1 MTIRGINRRTC
12 GQENLDNR
20 WGLSLSRE
28 MQRRPARIVDCL
40 RGGTSGQE
48 HPQAIR
54 VPIGSRIVHRRRPNR
69 SRSVIPIKDGTP
81 DQSSPAL

>member
-1 MTIRGINRRTC
+1 MTIRGINRRTR

-54 VPIGSRIVHRRRPNR
+54 VPIGSRIVHRRPPQP
-69 SRSVIPIKDGTP
+69 IPIRHADHP
-81 DQSSPAL
+81 HPA